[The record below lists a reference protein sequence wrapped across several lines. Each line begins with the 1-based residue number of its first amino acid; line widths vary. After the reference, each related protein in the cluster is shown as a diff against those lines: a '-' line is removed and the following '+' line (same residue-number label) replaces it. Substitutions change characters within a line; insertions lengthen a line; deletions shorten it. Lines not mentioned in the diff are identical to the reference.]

1 MAHSLGRGREKKTF
15 DLYTI
20 NELAKM
26 IPYSTSYLI
35 LPHCLGAWAG
45 LLAESIWSPAV
56 LTVILILE
64 VNSS

>member
-1 MAHSLGRGREKKTF
+1 MAHSLGREREKKTC
-15 DLYTI
+15 DLYTV
-20 NELAKM
+20 NGLAKM
-26 IPYSTSYLI
+26 IPYSTWYII

-45 LLAESIWSPAV
+45 LLAESILSPAV